1 MFYFDVEFALHLLPI
16 MMKYVKIT
24 LALSLSAMTFGLT
37 LAFIISLIID
47 AKVPIVYRFLKVYVS
62 FFRGTPL
69 LAQLFLVYFGLVQ
82 VFPNIA
88 ALSSFTAALIV
99 MSLNSAAYMSEA
111 IRGAISAI
119 DKGQMEAA
127 LSVGMTYFQAMT
139 RIILPQAFKIA
150 IPALSNS
157 LVNLVKNSSLAFT
170 IGVMEITASAQ
181 LEAAS
186 SYKYLEA
193 YVNILLIY
201 WMITSILGYM
211 QRKLELRFKQG

>member
-24 LALSLSAMTFGLT
+24 LALSLLAMIFGLT

-47 AKVPIVYRFLKVYVS
+47 AKVPVIYRFLKVYVS